1 MCLAAIIGGSEAV
14 ATDLP
19 DTSAGT
25 RESGSVDDPY
35 QVPATRQAIRIDG
48 ELAAA
53 EWRDALVLELAYETD
68 PGENVPAPVRT
79 ELLLTYDEGQLYAAF
94 RCHDPDPAAIRAYL
108 CDRENFWHD
117 DQVTL
122 HLDTFNDQR
131 RNFTFNVNPYG
142 VQADC
147 IAALGRGNDYSWDAI
162 WDSAGKI
169 HDWGYAVE
177 LAVPF
182 NQLSFP
188 RSEQALVWGLSAMRR
203 YQRSLTRWT
212 SLIPINRDD
221 SCWQCQ
227 FVRIEGFAGARPG
240 HAVELTP
247 TATTVRTETRDE
259 LPDGDFQRANEET
272 EFGLNLKWGVT
283 SNLTANG
290 TINPDFSQVEADALQ
305 LDINQPFALWYSER
319 RPFFT
324 EGAHFFRTLK
334 NVVYT
339 RTLRDPVWGAKLS
352 GKEGA
357 SSVGA
362 YVVRDD
368 ITNLLFPGSQGS
380 GSTTLEQRSTAG
392 VLRYKRDLGERST
405 LGAMF
410 TGREGD
416 EYHNRVLGFDG
427 DLRLSARDQIQLQ
440 VLTSRTAYPEQVAD
454 EHAQPADEFGGEF
467 IAFEYDHD
475 ARNAYWWLDLEQVDR
490 EFRGDLGFLPRVGYR
505 NAEGGAFYTWFGE
518 ESWWTRMRLG
528 WDFRVFEELD
538 AIQERSPEFLAA
550 YRTEASYARYMYRST
565 SSKGYLERAQA
576 AAAQAVELSPSDP
589 RSVVASAEVEIAAGD
604 LEGAVLSIDA
614 LRRLDPSHPSVLL
627 LKAEL
632 AEMRGDLDS
641 AIEIRLQLIERRPM
655 WSLLHGLA
663 KAELSRGRYSD
674 ARKHLELGLDRAPGN
689 PYLLYSL
696 ADLELEHGIPLRAVA
711 VSESLVEQRPG
722 HVELSMLG
730 WAHMLSGSFP
740 DAERAF
746 TMAAALAPEDLS
758 LMLALAECSE
768 LQGHSEAAADSY
780 RVALDAAEGREDLEA
795 LVVISQCSAHIG
807 DHVRAAEAAQMLLQ
821 RAPEE
826 VQVLF
831 VVSLVYSLIGELS
844 SAIVSAQKALERGF
858 QPMWFELPWFD
869 SLRQDPR
876 LVSALESSKDRVLST
891 TGPE

>member
-1 MCLAAIIGGSEAV
+1 
-14 ATDLP
+14 
-19 DTSAGT
+19 
-25 RESGSVDDPY
+25 
-35 QVPATRQAIRIDG
+35 
-48 ELAAA
+48 
-53 EWRDALVLELAYETD
+53 
-68 PGENVPAPVRT
+68 
-79 ELLLTYDEGQLYAAF
+79 
-94 RCHDPDPAAIRAYL
+94 
-108 CDRENFWHD
+108 
-117 DQVTL
+117 
-122 HLDTFNDQR
+122 
-131 RNFTFNVNPYG
+131 
-142 VQADC
+142 
-147 IAALGRGNDYSWDAI
+147 
-162 WDSAGKI
+162 
-169 HDWGYAVE
+169 
-177 LAVPF
+177 
-182 NQLSFP
+182 
-188 RSEQALVWGLSAMRR
+188 
-203 YQRSLTRWT
+203 
-212 SLIPINRDD
+212 
-221 SCWQCQ
+221 
-227 FVRIEGFAGARPG
+227 
-240 HAVELTP
+240 
-247 TATTVRTETRDE
+247 
-259 LPDGDFQRANEET
+259 
-272 EFGLNLKWGVT
+272 
-283 SNLTANG
+283 
-290 TINPDFSQVEADALQ
+290 
-305 LDINQPFALWYSER
+305 
-319 RPFFT
+319 
-324 EGAHFFRTLK
+324 
-334 NVVYT
+334 
-339 RTLRDPVWGAKLS
+339 
-352 GKEGA
+352 
-357 SSVGA
+357 
-362 YVVRDD
+362 
-368 ITNLLFPGSQGS
+368 
-380 GSTTLEQRSTAG
+380 
-392 VLRYKRDLGERST
+392 
-405 LGAMF
+405 
-410 TGREGD
+410 
-416 EYHNRVLGFDG
+416 
-427 DLRLSARDQIQLQ
+427 
-440 VLTSRTAYPEQVAD
+440 
-454 EHAQPADEFGGEF
+454 
-467 IAFEYDHD
+467 
-475 ARNAYWWLDLEQVDR
+475 
-490 EFRGDLGFLPRVGYR
+490 
-505 NAEGGAFYTWFGE
+505 
-518 ESWWTRMRLG
+518 
-528 WDFRVFEELD
+528 
-538 AIQERSPEFLAA
+538 
-550 YRTEASYARYMYRST
+550 MYRST

-696 ADLELEHGIPLRAVA
+696 ADLELAHGLPLRAVA
-711 VSESLVEQRPG
+711 VSESLVEPRPG